1 MKNIKTL
8 FLAIMSL
15 QMLTLS
21 SCGDS
26 FFELE
31 PHNQVTVN
39 GMYKTVADYRTA
51 VNGCYAKLQS
61 QVNFYIEMC
70 EYRSDNLSISAP
82 TSGTQDRYDI
92 DRFQDVASN
101 GILLTYWSN
110 FDNGVYRCNLL
121 LDRIDDATIDNQ
133 LKAQFKGEAL
143 FIRALT
149 YFNMYRCW
157 GGVPATS
164 HVVTPNEALSI
175 PRSSETEMYSFI
187 SGDLKNIIENN
198 LLPEQYTSS
207 DDAGRATLGAAKTLL
222 AKVDLTFGY
231 DAEATE
237 LLASLID
244 KYTLLDNP
252 ADVFSVDNKLN
263 DEIIFAIQFDKSI
276 QGEGHSQWCGIT
288 NETDNTG
295 QSNTLKNLY
304 SANDKRANL
313 IQYRKVEGRNL
324 YLPGKFYDTPDPVNN
339 TYGND
344 YILLRY
350 PDVLLMYA
358 EALNN
363 QSYNASQSS
372 QALISLNKVRTRA
385 GLTALTSDD
394 VPDKFSFKRAIL
406 DERQREFPYE
416 GQRWFDLVRMGY
428 AKEVMAAEGF
438 SITDNQLLYAIPTEE
453 MERIGNDQILW
464 QNPGY

>member
-1 MKNIKTL
+1 MDKIKTTV
-8 FLAIMSL
+8 AAMA
-15 QMLTLS
+15 TLMALGMT
-21 SCGDS
+21 SCSDS
-26 FFELE
+26 FFDLE
-31 PHNQVTVN
+31 PHNQVTVE
-39 GMYKTVADYRTA
+39 GMYKNANDFRTA

-61 QVNFYIEMC
+61 QVNFYTEMC

-110 FDNGVYRCNLL
+110 FDNGIYRCNLV
-121 LDRIDDATIDNQ
+121 LDRIDNANIDGG

-143 FIRALT
+143 FLRALT

-157 GGVPATS
+157 GGVPIARR
-164 HVVTPNEALSI
+164 VVTPEEAITI
-175 PRSSETEMYSFI
+175 PRSSEAEMYEFI
-187 SGDLKNIIENN
+187 SGDLKTIIDGGM
-198 LLPEQYTSS
+198 LPEKYESS

-222 AKVDLTFGY
+222 AKVDLTFGH
-231 DAEATE
+231 DAEAAE
-237 LLASLID
+237 LLASLIG
-244 KYTLLDNP
+244 KYSLLDNP
-252 ADVFSVDNKLN
+252 ADVFSVNKKLN
-263 DEIIFAIQFDKSI
+263 DEIIFAVQFDKSQ
-276 QGEGHSQWCGIT
+276 QGEGHSQWYGIS
-288 NETDNTG
+288 NLNDNTG
-295 QSNTLKNLY
+295 QSETLKNLY
-304 SANDKRANL
+304 EPNDKRATL

-324 YLPGKFYDTPDPVNN
+324 YLLNKYYDTPDATNN

-344 YILLRY
+344 FILLRY

-363 QSYNASQSS
+363 VSYDVSVSS
-372 QALISLNKVRTRA
+372 QALISLNKVRRRA
-385 GLTALTSDD
+385 GLQDLTSTDL
-394 VPDKFSFKRAIL
+394 PDKANFKRAIL

-438 SITDNQLLYAIPTEE
+438 NITDNQLLYAIPTEE
-453 MERIGNDQILW
+453 IERVGNTGVLW